1 MDESENISKQP
12 VIALVR
18 VSTEEQAND
27 ERSGL
32 DRQMLSIK
40 RICEDRN
47 LDLIDTVKIKDV
59 SGTET
64 HRCPEITAMLN
75 RLRYGEIKGIV
86 VADFDRLMRPEE
98 FAHLALLDIF
108 VETKTILHVSHMP
121 LDLSTP
127 WGRQMAY
134 QMVGDA
140 SRDLMFI
147 KDRFKT
153 GKETQRTKGRCP
165 NSHITLP
172 LGVGYN
178 RKLQQWHY
186 EEGIE
191 KVEEAFR
198 LLDEGKCDSLA
209 SVAVSIGMTPRGVAH
224 VLRNKIYIGIK
235 EYLWKRGDKYPTKDG
250 RQSDR
255 KKVRRSPKEIIS
267 TQVIPVPAIDPERFK
282 RVQNILDRTNSL
294 WRVTRSRSRPHLGSS
309 ILVCSRCGRNLNCKP
324 GKGNKGGYYVCASN
338 DCYWRSKGCSCEQP
352 TIPERIIDKTLV
364 TFLSE
369 KLSDRHCILEIV
381 KHYLDGQR
389 CNAQANKISSEVTD
403 ATIKRLEG
411 RLSRMEELYLDG
423 GFASSKEYL
432 FKRKQA
438 EDELKTL
445 REQTT
450 PAKETAPESFEPMI
464 RRLITGALAVR
475 RSRDRKVQQSVIRG
489 LIASITICD
498 AQIMG
503 FRLKPPVDALFGEKD
518 TRTDTDSSPPPA

>member
-1 MDESENISKQP
+1 MDELEKQPKQP
-12 VIALVR
+12 VMALVR

-32 DRQMLSIK
+32 DRQMLSIQ

-47 LDLIDTVKIKDV
+47 LDLIETVKIKDV

-75 RLRYGEIKGIV
+75 RLRHGDIKGIV

-147 KDRFKT
+147 KDRFKS
-153 GKETQRTKGRCP
+153 GKETQRLKGRCP
-165 NSHITLP
+165 NSRITLA

-186 EEGIE
+186 KEGIE
-191 KVEEAFR
+191 KVAEAFR
-198 LLDEGKCDSLA
+198 LLDEEKCDSLA
-209 SVAVSIGMTPRGVAH
+209 AVAASIGMTPRGIAH

-235 EYLWKRGDKYPTKDG
+235 EYLWKRGEKYPTKNG

-255 KKVRRSPKEIIS
+255 KKVRRTPKEIIS
-267 TQVIPVPAIDPERFK
+267 TQVISVPAVDPERFK
-282 RVQNILDRTNSL
+282 RVQNILDKTHSL
-294 WRVTRSRSRPHLGSS
+294 WRVSRSNSRPHLGSS

-324 GKGNKGGYYVCASN
+324 GKGDKSGYYVCASN

-352 TIPERIIDKTLV
+352 SIPERIMDKTLLD
-364 TFLSE
+364 FLSE
-369 KLSDRHCILEIV
+369 KLSDRRCILEIV
-381 KHYLDGQR
+381 KHYLDSQR
-389 CNAQANKISSEVTD
+389 CNAQASMVSSEVTD
-403 ATIKRLEG
+403 KAIKRLEG

-423 GFASSKEYL
+423 GFTSSKEYL
-432 FKRKQA
+432 FKRKQT
-438 EDELKTL
+438 EDELETL
-445 REQTT
+445 REQTAPT
-450 PAKETAPESFEPMI
+450 KETAPESFEPII
-464 RRLITGALAVR
+464 RRLIKGALAVR
-475 RSRDRKVQQSVIRG
+475 RSKDRRVQQTVIRG

-498 AQIMG
+498 AQILG
-503 FRLKPPVDALFGEKD
+503 FSLKPPVDALFGEKD
-518 TRTDTDSSPPPA
+518 TRTGTGSSPPPA